1 MSKIFTPTNQ
11 IRLTNVAVVRL
22 KKGGKRFEIACY
34 KNKVLSWRSNVEK
47 DIDEVLQTHTVFTN
61 VSKGQAAKKDELQK
75 AFGKTDETEICK
87 EILMKGELQVSEK
100 ERQSVHDTQLNGII
114 NSVAALCVN
123 PETRRPYPT
132 TIIEKSLKEAHF
144 SIKPNRNTKQQ
155 TLDAIKLLKDHMP
168 IERSRMKLR
177 VSFAAKKDNGPKL
190 KEAIVKLAA
199 SVEHEEWDESTLHMT
214 LLIDPGNYRTIDEL
228 VRNDTKGKG
237 LVELLELKEV
247 IETEE
252 IF

>member
-11 IRLTNVAVVRL
+11 IRLTNVAIVRL

-61 VSKGQAAKKDELQK
+61 VSKGQAAKKDELIK
-75 AFGKTDETEICK
+75 AFGKSDETEICK
-87 EILMKGELQVSEK
+87 EILSKGELQISDK
-100 ERQSVHDTQLNGII
+100 ERQSAMDTQFNSVV

-123 PETRRPYPT
+123 PETRRPYPS

-144 SIKPNRNTKQQ
+144 SVKLNKNTKQQ
-155 TLDAIKLLKDHMP
+155 TLEAIKLLKEQQFPLD
-168 IERSRMKLR
+168 RSRMK
-177 VSFAAKKDNGPKL
+177 VKVTFPGKDAAKSKDAL
-190 KEAIVKLAA
+190 VKLATR
-199 SVEHEEWDESTLHMT
+199 VENEEWEDSTLNLV
-214 LLIDPGNYRTIDEL
+214 LLIDPGNYRNIDEL
-228 VRNDTKGKG
+228 VRTASKGKG

-247 IETEE
+247 VESEE

>member
-34 KNKVLSWRSNVEK
+34 KNKVLSWRNNTEK

-61 VSKGQAAKKDELQK
+61 VSKGQAAKKDELLK
-75 AFGKTDETEICK
+75 AFGKTDETEVCK
-87 EILMKGELQVSEK
+87 EILAKGELQVSEK
-100 ERQSVHDTQLNGII
+100 ERQSVLDSQLNSII

-123 PETRRPYPT
+123 PETRRPYPAS
-132 TIIEKSLKEAHF
+132 IIEKSLKDAHF
-144 SIKPNRNTKQQ
+144 SVKMNKNTKQQ
-155 TLDAIKLLKDHMP
+155 TLDAIKLLREHMP

-177 VSFAAKKDNGPKL
+177 VSFAGKECSKL
-190 KEAIVKLAA
+190 KESVSKLATK
-199 SVEHEEWDESTLHMT
+199 VEHEEWDEATLHMA
-214 LLIDPGNYRTIDEL
+214 LLIDPGNYRVIDEL
-228 VRNDTKGKG
+228 VRNETKGKG

-247 IETEE
+247 VENEE

>member
-61 VSKGQAAKKDELQK
+61 VSKGQAAKKDELMK
-75 AFGKTDETEICK
+75 AFGKSEETEICK

-100 ERQSVHDTQLNGII
+100 ERQSVHDTQLNSII

-123 PETRRPYPT
+123 PETRRPYPS

-144 SIKPNRNTKQQ
+144 SIKPNRNNKQQ
-155 TLDAIKLLKDHMP
+155 TLDAIKLLKEHMP

-190 KEAIVKLAA
+190 KESILKLSTA
-199 SVEHEEWDESTLHMT
+199 VDHEEWEESTLHMT
-214 LLIDPGNYRTIDEL
+214 LLIDPGNYRVIDEL
-228 VRNDTKGKG
+228 VRNETKGKG

-247 IETEE
+247 VETDE